1 MAFDKTGTL
10 TAGRPRITDIVP
22 ATGVDDDELMAI
34 AVAVE
39 RLSDHP
45 LAEAIARDGEQFLDE
60 QPIPAATDMASLTGR
75 GVKARVNGETV
86 LIGKAEMFGRR
97 SEEHT
102 SELQSL
108 MRSSY
113 AVFCLK
119 KKKSEIQHTET

>member
-1 MAFDKTGTL
+1 MLRRPPRATRTDTLFPYTTHFRSDKTGTL

-75 GVKARVNGETV
+75 GVKARE
-86 LIGKAEMFGRR
+86 IGRA
-97 SEEHT
+97 H
-102 SELQSL
+102 
-108 MRSSY
+108 
-113 AVFCLK
+113 V
-119 KKKSEIQHTET
+119 